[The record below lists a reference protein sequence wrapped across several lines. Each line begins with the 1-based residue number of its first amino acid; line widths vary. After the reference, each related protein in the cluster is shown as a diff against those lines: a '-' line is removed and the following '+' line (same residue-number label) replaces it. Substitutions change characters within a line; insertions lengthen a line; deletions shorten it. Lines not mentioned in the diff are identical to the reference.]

1 MKNIVSLFCLFL
13 AGIFL
18 WNCSDG
24 GDEGVGENEGK
35 GAYALFLKKKI
46 EVSAGESRTDVVI
59 EWAKTSWEIT
69 LGQGDIVKSV
79 TPTSGGNNTG
89 EKQYTKVRVSCNA
102 NSTMKQ
108 RTQTIHLFDKT
119 NETTVDLLV
128 EQAPA
133 FKSVT
138 LNIDPTVTYQPVV
151 GFGGM
156 YNPKIWC
163 GDNLLSAQQLDKMY
177 GEGGLGYSFDDL
189 SQ

>member
-1 MKNIVSLFCLFL
+1 M
-13 AGIFL
+13 

-108 RTQTIHLFDKT
+108 RTQTIRLSLVGSEMCIRDSISAGCRIWRDVQS
-119 NETTVDLLV
+119 EDLV
-128 EQAPA
+128 WRQSPFCTA
-133 FKSVT
+133 
-138 LNIDPTVTYQPVV
+138 IR
-151 GFGGM
+151 
-156 YNPKIWC
+156 
-163 GDNLLSAQQLDKMY
+163 
-177 GEGGLGYSFDDL
+177 
-189 SQ
+189 

>member
-79 TPTSGGNNTG
+79 TPT
-89 EKQYTKVRVSCNA
+89 
-102 NSTMKQ
+102 
-108 RTQTIHLFDKT
+108 
-119 NETTVDLLV
+119 
-128 EQAPA
+128 
-133 FKSVT
+133 
-138 LNIDPTVTYQPVV
+138 
-151 GFGGM
+151 
-156 YNPKIWC
+156 
-163 GDNLLSAQQLDKMY
+163 
-177 GEGGLGYSFDDL
+177 
-189 SQ
+189 